1 MVKFSSFGPVFC
13 LMIVWIQVGIW
24 GCGESSSRRVIV
36 EDVWVRENIPPQKIT
51 AGYLV
56 LRNEG
61 EMTALVSARA
71 DVAEVTELH
80 VMTARENVMQMR
92 KADGIT
98 IAAGGM
104 ATLQPGGN
112 HLMMIG
118 LKRDLVPGEVIDL
131 TLGFQNGQTTTVR
144 AVVKKVG
151 GS

>member
-1 MVKFSSFGPVFC
+1 
-13 LMIVWIQVGIW
+13 
-24 GCGESSSRRVIV
+24 
-36 EDVWVRENIPPQKIT
+36 
-51 AGYLV
+51 
-56 LRNEG
+56 
-61 EMTALVSARA
+61 
-71 DVAEVTELH
+71 
-80 VMTARENVMQMR
+80 MQMR